1 MSNGI
6 SRSNSAQKESI
17 TLSLAIHN
25 HQPVGN
31 FDFVFE
37 QAYKQAYEPMVA
49 ALERH
54 PGVRIA
60 LHYSGPLRDWL
71 LANRPQLIERVHAL
85 VARGQV
91 EIMSGGYYEPILIAL
106 PDADKQGQIR
116 KLSLAVQDDFDF
128 VPSGAWL
135 AERIW
140 EPHLARD
147 LQAAGIDYTIVDDT
161 HFTSAGLN
169 EEQLFGYYVTE
180 EQGHTL
186 KIFATSRTLR
196 YIIPWEQPDQV
207 LEWLRGQAD
216 STGNRVAVMGDDG
229 EKFGLWPGTYE
240 QCWGSEQWIE
250 RFFSLLEAGGDW
262 IRTVPPGE
270 CARRFPPLGRVYLPT
285 ASYEE
290 MMEWALPA
298 GLARSMLEVKHRLQ
312 GEGRAETLRFV
323 RGGFWRNFM
332 VKYPEVNTMHK
343 KMLRVSE
350 KIQQLRR
357 DHGGEDPR
365 IQQALEHL
373 WAGQCNCSYWHGVF
387 GGIYLFHIRAAT
399 FEHLIKAESLI
410 DSLKHGEGA
419 WVDVAVTDFDKDG
432 REEVLLES
440 DCQNLY
446 FHPAEGGQCFEWDWR
461 QRAFNLLNT
470 LGRYREGYHQAL
482 REASERGDVVI
493 SGRQQRLENIHGSMV
508 RVKAPDLHEKLIYDR
523 QRRGS
528 FIDHVFTGQVSLE
541 EFRLGNYTE
550 AGDFSN
556 GQYRGEIR
564 ESGAGEGGNV
574 GLTLSREGRVSAD
587 GDCADAWGLIVEKS
601 FELRAGE
608 PGLELTYT
616 LQNTSNS
623 SRSFTFGVE
632 TNWALLGGSGPD
644 VFLQARGDAERVPA
658 MAAAELESVDS
669 ARLVVNWLNMEIGL
683 ALSKEARFLW
693 FPIETVSNSEAGF
706 ESIYQGSCLVWLWP
720 LKLAPGSSWDVQIG
734 VELRSVRIGG

>member
-1 MSNGI
+1 VSSAI
-6 SRSNSAQKESI
+6 SPSNSARQESI
-17 TLSLAIHN
+17 VLSLAIHN

-37 QAYKQAYEPMVA
+37 QAYQQAYEPMVA

-54 PGVRIA
+54 PAVRVA
-60 LHYSGPLRDWL
+60 LHYTGPLRDWL

-91 EIMSGGYYEPILIAL
+91 EMMSGGYYEPILIAL

-128 VPSGAWL
+128 LPSGAWL

-196 YIIPWEQPDQV
+196 YIIPWEQPERV

-216 STGNRVAVMGDDG
+216 GTGNRVAVMGDDG

-240 QCWGSEQWIE
+240 HCWGSEQWIE
-250 RFFSLLEAGGDW
+250 RFFSLLEENGDW

-270 CARRFPPLGRVYLPT
+270 CAHLFPPLGRVYLPT

-298 GLARSMLEVKHRLQ
+298 ALTGAIAEVKHRLQ
-312 GEGRAETLRFV
+312 EEGREETLRFV

-365 IQQALEHL
+365 IQQALEDL
-373 WAGQCNCSYWHGVF
+373 WAGQCNCPYWHGVF
-387 GGIYLFHIRAAT
+387 GGIYLFHIRAAA

-410 DSLKHGEGA
+410 DSLKHGEGIWA
-419 WVDVAVTDFDKDG
+419 EVAVTDFDRDG

-440 DCQNLY
+440 DCQSLY

-470 LGRYREGYHQAL
+470 LSRYREGYHQAL

-493 SGRQQRLENIHGSMV
+493 SGRQTRLENIHGSMV
-508 RVKAPDLHEKLIYDR
+508 RAKAPDLHEKLIYDR
-523 QRRGS
+523 LRRGS

-541 EFRLGNYTE
+541 EFRLGNYAE

-556 GQYRGEIR
+556 GQYQGEIR
-564 ESGAGEGGNV
+564 ESGAEEGGSV
-574 GLTLSREGRVSAD
+574 GVTLSREGMVTAGSD
-587 GDCADAWGLIVEKS
+587 GAGRWGLAVEKS

-608 PGLELTYT
+608 PEMGLTYRVR
-616 LQNTSNS
+616 NISGSN
-623 SRSFTFGVE
+623 RSFAFGVE

-644 VFLQARGDAERVPA
+644 VFLEARDAAGRVPA
-658 MAAAELESVDS
+658 MQAAELEAVDD

-683 ALSKEARFLW
+683 ELSKAARFLW

-706 ESIYQGSCLVWLWP
+706 ESIYQGSCLVCLWS
-720 LKLAPGSSWDVQIG
+720 LDLAPGASWDVRIG
-734 VELRSVRIGG
+734 FELRSVHVGE